1 MWNEVKTGDD
11 EKECAVVGCGIPL
24 LLRGGLLFCGFWVA
38 PVGEIHN
45 SVLVAYGEI
54 STFAGSLLGFEYVRN
69 TAFKRGLNDIE
80 KKLKDKEEKKNE

>member
-1 MWNEVKTGDD
+1 M
-11 EKECAVVGCGIPL
+11 
-24 LLRGGLLFCGFWVA
+24 A

-54 STFAGSLLGFEYVRN
+54 SAFAGSVFGIDYVRS

-80 KKLKDKEEKKNE
+80 KKLKDKEEEKNE